1 MKIYD
6 SYSLRDAHLAKHP
19 DSHFFDRD
27 TLKFFG
33 ERFSEMRLLK
43 SKVTATDGLGE
54 KHLCYLLSSVQRIP
68 MVGRKRVWHCFD
80 VETLEHIKTV

>member
-43 SKVTATDGLGE
+43 SKGTVTDGRKTLVLYP
-54 KHLCYLLSSVQRIP
+54 KQRSAHSY
-68 MVGRKRVWHCFD
+68 GW
-80 VETLEHIKTV
+80 